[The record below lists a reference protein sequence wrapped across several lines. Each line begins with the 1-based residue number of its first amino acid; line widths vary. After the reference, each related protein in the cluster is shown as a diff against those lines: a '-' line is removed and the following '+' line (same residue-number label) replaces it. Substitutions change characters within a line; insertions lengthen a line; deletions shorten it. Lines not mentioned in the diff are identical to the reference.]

1 MYLNKITLALIV
13 IYAIINAY
21 TVIDLSE
28 RLDITEGKL
37 IVVTKQSNAASM
49 LLLAHIELHDLE
61 TQKENVGRYNN
72 YDNLLPILPK
82 KKYD

>member
-1 MYLNKITLALIV
+1 MYLNKITLALFV
-13 IYAIINAY
+13 IYAVINALH
-21 TVIDLSE
+21 VIDLNQ
-28 RLDITEGKL
+28 RLEVAEVNLAGVK
-37 IVVTKQSNAASM
+37 KQSAAATM

-61 TQKENVGRYNN
+61 KQKENVGQYNN

>member
-61 TQKENVGRYNN
+61 KQKENVGRYNN

>member
-28 RLDITEGKL
+28 RLDITEG

-61 TQKENVGRYNN
+61 KQKENVGRYNN